1 MATVFRLADYRT
13 SGRPVYFNRAELG
26 ELLNVYSRRVSSGE
40 WRDYAIDH
48 KTGMAVFSIFRHA
61 AEAPLF
67 SVAKLSHRG
76 ECEYL
81 VATGRRLLKR
91 SQNLRDALSVFD
103 RKLVPVG

>member
-13 SGRPVYFNRAELG
+13 GGRPVYFNRAELR
-26 ELLNVYSRRVSSGE
+26 ELLNVYSRRVSDGE

-67 SVAKLSHRG
+67 SVAKVAHRG
-76 ECEYL
+76 EAEYL

-91 SQNLRDALSVFD
+91 SHCIVEALSVFE
-103 RKLVPVG
+103 RSWFR